1 MPKQSPPKPSASGDK
16 NLLWAN
22 MALIAC
28 SFVGSVGIYLLAEYV
43 LNSFQSTQAM
53 AMILGDAGRI
63 VSDDKNLEQNL
74 STATMGLKACRDLGL
89 ALALGCFGCAVAV
102 SIRLIR
108 SRAS

>member
-1 MPKQSPPKPSASGDK
+1 MTKQSPAKPSASGDK

-22 MALIAC
+22 MALISC
-28 SFVGSVGIYLLAEYV
+28 SFIGSVGIYLLAEHV
-43 LNSFQSTQAM
+43 LSSFQDSQAM

-63 VSDDKNLEQNL
+63 VSDDKKLEQNL
-74 STATMGLKACRDLGL
+74 STATMGLKVCRDLGL

>member
-1 MPKQSPPKPSASGDK
+1 MAKPNQAKPSASEDK

-22 MALIAC
+22 MALITC
-28 SFVGSVGIYLLAEYV
+28 SFVGSVGIYLLAEHV
-43 LNSFQSTQAM
+43 LTSFQNTQAM

-74 STATMGLKACRDLGL
+74 SSATMGLKACRDLGL

-102 SIRLIR
+102 SVRLIR